1 MVLMIMVLMIMV
13 LGGDARQRRSLASGQ
28 KMKPPIFPAEET
40 SFEQIYRRGQQ
51 GEKWQKTKIFCTVY
65 MCPDLTYKE
74 DTRLC
79 DPDERCEHRVM
90 FDGGGESTSSPL
102 DQKIIASSGLL
113 HRISRITLSEENYH
127 RRGKRAMESK
137 KKCNLILYSLLS
149 INPMYFSSH

>member
-1 MVLMIMVLMIMV
+1 MVLMMMVLMIMV

-40 SFEQIYRRGQQ
+40 SFELIYRRGQ

-90 FDGGGESTSSPL
+90 SDGGGESTSSPL
-102 DQKIIASSGLL
+102 DQKIMASSGLL
-113 HRISRITLSEENYH
+113 HRISQITLSEENYH
-127 RRGKRAMESK
+127 REEKREMES

-149 INPMYFSSH
+149 INPMYFSSY

>member
-1 MVLMIMVLMIMV
+1 MKCWRPVTRGRNVFCWPE
-13 LGGDARQRRSLASGQ
+13 QRRSLASGQ

-40 SFEQIYRRGQQ
+40 SFELIYRRGQ
-51 GEKWQKTKIFCTVY
+51 GEQWQKTKIFCTVY

-74 DTRLC
+74 DTRQC

-90 FDGGGESTSSPL
+90 SDGGGESTSSPL
-102 DQKIIASSGLL
+102 DQKIMASSGLL

>member
-1 MVLMIMVLMIMV
+1 M
-13 LGGDARQRRSLASGQ
+13 AN
-28 KMKPPIFPAEET
+28 
-40 SFEQIYRRGQQ
+40 
-51 GEKWQKTKIFCTVY
+51 TKIFCTVY

-74 DTRLC
+74 DTRQC

-90 FDGGGESTSSPL
+90 SDGGGESTSSPL